1 MVNTGV
7 WKNSGTT
14 ANIYIEI
21 HGSEATSSPIML
33 HRNIAKRRVI
43 LARGSSDK
51 LYINLKQS
59 LGTLKRLEVWHDNS
73 GLHPSWFLS
82 SVIIRDVKEHEITL
96 FLCNRWFAVGK
107 DDGKI
112 ARSVYPISRK
122 KMNSFKTKFESL
134 VSENFADN
142 HLWLSVITKAPKST
156 FTRVQRA
163 TCCLTFLL
171 SAMIANAMF
180 YRLDE
185 TPDQRIHVGPLR
197 FSPRQVSVGVQTCLI
212 VAPINLFIVWLFR
225 NSEPMRNKEEIGGG
239 KHRKDVEDHI
249 DGEESKYIKIS
260 SNKERSLPSI
270 DSKNNKHTKWN
281 TSFEEINEHIIPR
294 FEETTENY
302 NLSNKRDSKDSF
314 VLSSESK
321 SSVFDA
327 LHLTSL
333 EKAIE
338 DEYFEEEDYPNYDD
352 EDISEEESQRFHKLY
367 WRKRKRRSKPILEHE
382 LRKLFDSRNLFDID
396 SKGNDKDEN
405 FKTADE
411 DGCRERGSIETD
423 SDCYTPRSVNA
434 KKINATDVRNIEDID
449 LQIQK
454 DSVLSG
460 SVARE
465 HKKKESTCKLSY
477 WCQNFAWFL
486 CFVVIVTSASFTLFY
501 SLMWGKEV
509 ASQWLSSMFVSFVQ
523 ELFLNQPIKMF
534 ILMIIFAWIL
544 KKPAD
549 EMTRWDDKGNDS
561 LCSLSFPL

>member
-1 MVNTGV
+1 M
-7 WKNSGTT
+7 
-14 ANIYIEI
+14 
-21 HGSEATSSPIML
+21 
-33 HRNIAKRRVI
+33 
-43 LARGSSDK
+43 
-51 LYINLKQS
+51 
-59 LGTLKRLEVWHDNS
+59 
-73 GLHPSWFLS
+73 
-82 SVIIRDVKEHEITL
+82 
-96 FLCNRWFAVGK
+96 
-107 DDGKI
+107 
-112 ARSVYPISRK
+112 
-122 KMNSFKTKFESL
+122 
-134 VSENFADN
+134 
-142 HLWLSVITKAPKST
+142 
-156 FTRVQRA
+156 
-163 TCCLTFLL
+163 
-171 SAMIANAMF
+171 
-180 YRLDE
+180 
-185 TPDQRIHVGPLR
+185 
-197 FSPRQVSVGVQTCLI
+197 
-212 VAPINLFIVWLFR
+212 
-225 NSEPMRNKEEIGGG
+225 
-239 KHRKDVEDHI
+239 
-249 DGEESKYIKIS
+249 
-260 SNKERSLPSI
+260 
-270 DSKNNKHTKWN
+270 
-281 TSFEEINEHIIPR
+281 
-294 FEETTENY
+294 
-302 NLSNKRDSKDSF
+302 
-314 VLSSESK
+314 
-321 SSVFDA
+321 
-327 LHLTSL
+327 
-333 EKAIE
+333 
-338 DEYFEEEDYPNYDD
+338 
-352 EDISEEESQRFHKLY
+352 
-367 WRKRKRRSKPILEHE
+367 
-382 LRKLFDSRNLFDID
+382 FDSRNLFDID